1 MSLTEYVRFWVYL
14 MEALRDEPIK
24 FNVKHC
30 VANLY
35 TLAGNRV
42 QIEILGCSG
51 GIGAGLKTT
60 CMLIND
66 EWLIDAGTGVEL
78 LSHEQMKSL
87 KGVFLTHAHMDH
99 ICCLPML
106 LPIVN
111 HQRSG
116 NFTVYARAEVI
127 DVLQQHVFNGALW
140 PDFTQIPTPET
151 SKIRFEVFTEKKAET
166 FGGLTVTPLPVTHPV
181 PAFGYLIDSGE
192 SSLAFTG
199 DCHDSPAFW
208 QYVAQQNNLTQVLVD
223 ISFSNDYQAVAD
235 ISGHY
240 TAAGLAKDLAA
251 WPDDRVKPVIGVS
264 HLKPGF
270 EQAIL
275 QECRDELAP
284 EWLFKPITSGDKI
297 HF

>member
-1 MSLTEYVRFWVYL
+1 M
-14 MEALRDEPIK
+14 
-24 FNVKHC
+24 
-30 VANLY
+30 ANLY

-60 CMLIND
+60 CLLLND
-66 EWLIDAGTGVEL
+66 MWLIDAGTGVEL
-78 LSHEQMKSL
+78 LSRKQMMSL

-111 HQRSG
+111 QQR
-116 NFTVYARAEVI
+116 NEPFTVYARAEVI
-127 DVLQQHVFNGALW
+127 DVLKQHIFNEIVW
-140 PDFTQIPTPET
+140 PDFTQIPSPET
-151 SKIRFEVFTEKKAET
+151 SNIRFEVLA
-166 FGGLTVTPLPVTHPV
+166 GGVTQSFDKLKVTPLPVKHPT
-181 PAFGYLIDSGE
+181 PAAGYLLDSGE

-208 QYVAQQNNLTQVLVD
+208 QRLSKQKGLTQVLVD
-223 ISFSNDYQAVAD
+223 ISFPNEYQAVAD

-240 TAAGLAKDLAA
+240 TAAGLARDLAA
-251 WPDDRVKPVIGVS
+251 WPEEVAKPMIRVS

-270 EQAIL
+270 EETIL
-275 QECRDELAP
+275 QECETFLASD
-284 EWLFKPITSGDKI
+284 WAVQSISSGDKI